1 MSHCVAAILPDRGV
15 VRIGGADAR
24 KFLQGLITSD
34 MEKAQEGTAI
44 HAALLSPQ
52 GKILFD
58 FFVVPGGDGF
68 LLDAPRSAASEL
80 AKRLGFYRLRAE
92 VTITEEPGFAVAAV
106 WGQAPAA
113 PGGVIAYPDPRLPEL
128 GYRLLLPAGAGI
140 EALGCQV
147 AGDDAYHHL
156 RIGLGVPEGGRDFA
170 YGDSFPHEAL
180 LDQLHG
186 VDFAKGCFVG
196 QEVVSRMEHRGTA
209 RKRIVKVEGDAGLPG
224 SGTEVEAGGMP
235 IGSLGSVSGA
245 SGLAL
250 LRLDRATEALAAGK
264 PLVAGGVSLRL
275 LRPAFVRFEVPT
287 AASA

>member
-1 MSHCVAAILPDRGV
+1 MSHCDAAILPDRAA

-34 MEKAQEGTAI
+34 MEKSRDGTAI

-58 FFVVPGGDGF
+58 FFVVPVGDGF
-68 LLDAPRSAASEL
+68 LLDGPRSAASEL

-113 PGGVIAYPDPRLPEL
+113 PGGVFAYPDPRLPEL
-128 GYRLLLPAGAGI
+128 GYRMVLPDGVGI

-170 YGDSFPHEAL
+170 YGDTFPHEAL

-209 RKRIVKVEGDAGLPG
+209 RKRIVKVKGDAGLPG

-264 PLVAGGVSLRL
+264 SLVAGGVNLRL
-275 LRPAFVRFEVPT
+275 VRPAFVRFEVPT